1 MARINLTNEILN
13 HTDAEIIE
21 YAAEVL
27 RECRTI
33 MNSAKKDKNSELM
46 YAMTTPIAIVHSV
59 LAELDRRN
67 KERSLQ

>member
-33 MNSAKKDKNSELM
+33 MNSAKKDKSPELM
-46 YAMTTPIAIVHSV
+46 YAMATPIITVHSV